1 MIKCKFLFI
10 GILLLAYNVLFAQNI
25 TVTGRVVDKINNE
38 PLIGVSVIDVQET
51 ARGTVTDANGNYSI
65 SVRTGNTLKFSYIG
79 YTSMEIPVRNRA
91 RIDVEMEESSLAL
104 DEVVVVG
111 ISMRRADLTGAVGSI
126 SSDKLVE
133 KPVTTINTALQGR
146 VAGVYISNNPTP
158 GSDASI
164 NIRGSNSI
172 SYGTDPV
179 YVVDGIVMSSG
190 ISSINVNDVA
200 TIDILKDASATAL
213 YGSRG
218 ANGVVVITTK
228 KGRKGGKISY
238 DGWYG
243 WESFSNKIPKLDAKE
258 TYDLRVDAF
267 ANLYMDQNP
276 KADRQE
282 YIRRIKSRGNPA
294 SIFEEYEYDAILSGK
309 SYDWLDEVTRGGL
322 QQNHSVNFSGGT
334 DNGNYFISFGYHE
347 QDGLIKKSDNTRH
360 TGRVN
365 LEQQIKPWI
374 KIGTNSSFSRSKTS
388 LVQSSVFGQSFGANP
403 MYEPNDVDVYMKW
416 GSSSQASA
424 HNPIKSLTIDDD
436 RISNRIYSTN
446 YINILP
452 VKELNLRAAYSL
464 DYRNQTQ
471 YTYIPQD
478 IGQSLQN
485 SLNGR
490 ATHQKNEWLN
500 WQWDISATYS
510 NTFAEKHNLSAYFAF
525 NASEN
530 NSEWNSVQADGFP
543 SDEFSYY
550 YLTAATKK
558 ADFVIQSDFQ
568 TSAIAAFVERFNY
581 SFNNRYYATLTL
593 RQEGSSRIAK
603 QNRWGLFPALA
614 LRWAI
619 AEESFL
625 KNMGI
630 FNQLNLR
637 MGYGIVGNQN
647 IPMYAYMSLY
657 RPSVSGTTVSYRSD
671 GRLGNPDIRW
681 EQQKQLNV
689 GLDASILNNR
699 LSLSADYFN
708 INNDDLLMQRT
719 LSTLTGFNNTI
730 ANVGAMTNKGFEF
743 TANARIIKRKD
754 FNWNVSGN
762 ISFTKNKVTKLFGDV
777 KAIYS
782 YGGFTSSEIQRTGNL
797 FVGESINN
805 IYVWKYDKIVQEK
818 DMDKISKMN
827 LAGRTV
833 RPGDIMV
840 VDTDGNNIINDED
853 RYVVG
858 NTDPKFYGGFSTD
871 FKYRGIG
878 LNAIFTY
885 SQGLRRISGRY
896 EGMINSSGLSV
907 AHKDMLNR
915 WTPQNTNTNIP
926 RAYAASGRFG
936 FGEVDWGVQD
946 ASFLRLSVL
955 TLSYDLPA
963 ILLSKIN
970 ISNVQIYATG
980 NNVFCATKY
989 KGFDPEGGDNYP
1001 TSRMFVTGIRLDF

>member
-1 MIKCKFLFI
+1 MMRCRFLLI
-10 GILLLAYNVLFAQNI
+10 AILALTSHIMQAQNV
-25 TVTGRVVDKINNE
+25 TVTGRIIDKSTNE
-38 PLIGVSVIDVQET
+38 PLIGVSVVDVSK
-51 ARGTVTDANGNYSI
+51 GTITDADGNYSI
-65 SVRTGNTLKFSYIG
+65 SVRTDATLKFSYIG
-79 YTSMEIPVRNRA
+79 YTTVEIPVGNRT
-91 RIDVEMEESSLAL
+91 RIDVEMEEISTIL

-126 SSDKLVE
+126 TSEKLLE
-133 KPVTTINTALQGR
+133 RPVVTINTALQGR
-146 VAGVYISNNPTP
+146 MAGVYISNNPSP

-164 NIRGSNSI
+164 SIRGSNSI

-190 ISSINVNDVA
+190 LRAINVNDVA

-228 KGRKGGKISY
+228 KGKKGGRISY

-243 WESFSNKIPKLDAKE
+243 WESFSNDIPRLNAKE
-258 TYDLRVDAF
+258 TYDLRVDAYT
-267 ANLYMDQNP
+267 NLYMDQNP
-276 KADRQE
+276 DANRQQ
-282 YIRRIKSRGNPA
+282 YITDITTRGNA
-294 SIFEEYEYDAILSGK
+294 AAIFEEYEFDAISQGK
-309 SYDWLDEVTRGGL
+309 SYDWLKEVTRGGW

-334 DNGNYFISFGYHE
+334 DNGSYYLSFGYHE
-347 QDGLIKKSDNTRH
+347 QQGLIKNSDDKRY
-360 TGRVN
+360 TGRIN
-365 LEQQIKPWI
+365 LEQQVKPWL
-374 KIGTNSSFSRSKTS
+374 KVGSNSSFTRLMTGS
-388 LVQSSVFGQSFGANP
+388 VQGSVFSQSFGANP
-403 MYEPNDVDVYMKW
+403 MYEPNDVDVYMMW
-416 GSSSQASA
+416 GSSSQSSS
-424 HNPIKSLTIDDD
+424 HNPIKSLTIDDN
-436 RISNRIYSTN
+436 SFQNRINTTN
-446 YINILP
+446 YINITP
-452 VKELNLRAAYSL
+452 FSELNVRAAYSL
-464 DYRNQTQ
+464 DYRNQTS
-471 YTYIPQD
+471 YSYIPQD

-485 SLNGR
+485 SLDGR
-490 ATHQKNEWLN
+490 ASHSKSQYLN
-500 WQWDISATYS
+500 WQWDISATYTK
-510 NTFAEKHNLSAYFAF
+510 TFAENHKLSAYLAF

-530 NSEWNSVQADGFP
+530 NSESNSVQADGFP

-550 YLTAATKK
+550 YLNAATKK
-558 ADFVIQSDFQ
+558 ADFSISSDFQ
-568 TSAIAAFVERFNY
+568 TNAIAAFMQRFNY
-581 SFNNRYYATLTL
+581 SFADKYYATLTL

-603 QNRWGLFPALA
+603 KNRWGLFPALA

-619 AEESFL
+619 AEESFIKDL
-625 KNMGI
+625 NI

-637 MGYGIVGNQN
+637 AGYGIVGNQN

-681 EQQKQLNV
+681 EQQKQLNI
-689 GLDASILNNR
+689 GLDMTVWRNR

-743 TANARIIKRKD
+743 TANARLVSRND
-754 FNWNVSGN
+754 FTWNVSGN
-762 ISFTKNKVTKLFGDV
+762 ISFTENKITKLFGDV

-797 FVGESINN
+797 FVGESINS
-805 IYVWKYDKIVQEK
+805 IYVWKYDKIVQES
-818 DMDKISKMN
+818 DMGRISQMN

-840 VDTDGNNIINDED
+840 VDTDNNNIINDED

-871 FKYRGIG
+871 IRYKGLG

-885 SQGLRRISGRY
+885 SQGLKRISGRY

-907 AHKDMLNR
+907 AHTDMLKR
-915 WTPQNTNTNIP
+915 WTPENTDTNIP

-936 FGEVDWGVQD
+936 FGEVNWGVQD

-963 ILLSKIN
+963 RLLSKIN
-970 ISNVQIYATG
+970 IGNTQIYLTG

-989 KGFDPEGGDNYP
+989 KGYDPEGGDSYP

>member
-1 MIKCKFLFI
+1 MTNFKFLLI
-10 GILLLAYNVLFAQNI
+10 GVLMLVCNVALAQNV
-25 TVTGRVVDKINNE
+25 TVTGRITDKATNE
-38 PLIGVSVIDVQET
+38 PLIGVTVFDERDVT
-51 ARGTVTDANGNYSI
+51 KGTVTDVNGNYSI
-65 SVRTGNTLKFSYIG
+65 SVKADATLKFTYIG
-79 YTSMEIPVRNRA
+79 YTAVEALVGDRT
-91 RIDVEMEESSLAL
+91 RIDLQMEESTREI

-111 ISMRRADLTGAVGSI
+111 ISMRRADLTGAVGSVT
-126 SSDKLVE
+126 SDKLQE
-133 KPVTTINTALQGR
+133 KPAATINTALQGR
-146 VAGVYISNNPTP
+146 ASGVYVSNNPTP

-164 NIRGSNSI
+164 RIRGNNSI
-172 SYGTDPV
+172 SYGTDPI

-190 ISSINVNDVA
+190 FSSINVNDVA

-228 KGRKGGKISY
+228 KGKKGGKVSY
-238 DGWYG
+238 DGWFG
-243 WESFSNKIPKLDAKE
+243 WESFSYEIPRMNAKE

-276 KADRQE
+276 GADRQQ
-282 YIRRIKSRGNPA
+282 YITDITTRGNA
-294 SIFEEYEYDAILSGK
+294 AAIFEEYEFDAIAQGK
-309 SYDWLDEVTRGGL
+309 SYDWLEEVTRGGL
-322 QQNHSVNFSGGT
+322 QQNHSISFSGGS
-334 DNGNYFISFGYHE
+334 DNGNYFVSFGYYDQE
-347 QDGLIKKSDNTRH
+347 GMIKNSNNTRY
-360 TGRVN
+360 TGRIN
-365 LEQQIKPWI
+365 LEQQIKPWM
-374 KIGTNSSFSRSKTS
+374 KIGTNSSFSRSKTG
-388 LVQSSVFGQSFGANP
+388 LVQNSVFGQSFGANP
-403 MYEPNDVDVYMKW
+403 MYEPNDKDVYMMW
-416 GSSSQASA
+416 GSSSQSSA
-424 HNPIKSLTIDDD
+424 HNPIKTLTMDDD
-436 RISNRIYSTN
+436 RYQNRINSTN
-446 YINILP
+446 YINITP
-452 VKELNLRAAYSL
+452 IQELNFRAAYSL

-485 SLNGR
+485 SLDGR

-500 WQWDISATYS
+500 WQWDVSATYTK
-510 NTFAEKHNLSAYFAF
+510 TFAQKHRLSAYVAF

-543 SDEFSYY
+543 SDDFSYY
-550 YLTAATKK
+550 YLNAATKK
-558 ADFVIQSDFQ
+558 ADFVLESDFQ
-568 TSAIAAFVERFNY
+568 TNTIVAFLQRVNY
-581 SFNNRYYATLTL
+581 SYANKYYATLTL
-593 RQEGSSRIAK
+593 RQEGSSRIAEEH
-603 QNRWGLFPALA
+603 RWGLFPAVA
-614 LRWAI
+614 LRWTI
-619 AEESFL
+619 SEESFL
-625 KNMGI
+625 KNSGI
-630 FNQLNLR
+630 FDQLNLR
-637 MGYGIVGNQN
+637 AGYGIVGNQN

-681 EQQKQLNV
+681 EQQKQLNI
-689 GLDASILNNR
+689 GLDVTTLNNR
-699 LSLSADYFN
+699 LSLSADYFH

-743 TANARIIKRKD
+743 TVNARIIDRND
-754 FNWNVSGN
+754 FRWNVSGN
-762 ISFTKNKVTKLFGDV
+762 ISFTKNKITKLFGDV

-782 YGGFTSSEIQRTGNL
+782 YGGYTNSEIQRTGNL
-797 FVGESINN
+797 FVGESINS
-805 IYVWKYDKIVQEK
+805 IYVWEYDKIAQQS
-818 DMDKISKMN
+818 DMDKISQMN

-840 VDTDGNNIINDED
+840 VDTDKNDVINDED

-871 FKYRGIG
+871 IKYKGIG

-885 SQGLRRISGRY
+885 SQGLKRISSRY

-907 AHKDMLNR
+907 AHTDMLNR

-955 TLSYDLPA
+955 TLSYDLPMQW
-963 ILLSKIN
+963 ISKIKV
-970 ISNVQIYATG
+970 SNAQIYLTG

-1001 TSRMFVTGIRLDF
+1001 TSRMFVTGIRFDF